1 MGVGQFVSGRD
12 TFSMKSRGTGT
23 YADKY
28 RKQAS
33 RRQRRTLYE
42 YKNATW
48 PEVWKRS
55 RRGTKDESST
65 QPGVKKHPCNICR
78 LAVGEGLRE
87 GSVWSSNSRS
97 DCRSIVSCTTGTL
110 AFPSAWLISSGR
122 TTLLSFSVTLGPRRV
137 NVCESDTQRYKV
149 FMSYQVV
156 ILQSQ
161 TYRHG
166 VPLQC
171 V

>member
-1 MGVGQFVSGRD
+1 MGVEKFVSGRD
-12 TFSMKSRGTGT
+12 TFSMKSHGTGT
-23 YADKY
+23 YAEKY
-28 RKQAS
+28 RKRAS

-42 YKNATW
+42 YENVTW
-48 PEVWKRS
+48 PKVGKRS
-55 RRGTKDESST
+55 QRGTKDESST
-65 QPGVKKHPCNICR
+65 QPGVETHPCNICR
-78 LAVGEGLRE
+78 LAVGEVLRE

-110 AFPSAWLISSGR
+110 AFPSAWLISSGC
-122 TTLLSFSVTLGPRRV
+122 TTLLSFSVTLWLWRV

-149 FMSYQVV
+149 FMSCQVV